1 MKRFRSHVAL
11 AVDGGGI
18 RGTMV
23 VRALS
28 VLEDRKAFGGKTADK
43 VFNLSAG
50 TSTGSIISAGLAAGM
65 SGGTLYGLYRA
76 LGPQVFKTT
85 LRSLLWPLFRYRFDP
100 GPLERFLTQYIG
112 PVTMRDIGAMS
123 LVITTFDLVEDRTRF
138 IKSGKPDY
146 ADWQV
151 ATAVRASCA
160 VPTYFPPVKGQ
171 FVDGGVGSYSNPCYL
186 AAYEACIVRKWDPA
200 ETTLISFGAGRD
212 PHTLKRGDADRFRP
226 WDWLAPILDAFQQ
239 SADDEQQRVV
249 RTFFR
254 KLDFRRFQV
263 NLAKP
268 ISLDDASEETLNQLV
283 RYGDELADM
292 VMKDRTDTEVMTGA
306 YALPPAMRR

>member
-1 MKRFRSHVAL
+1 
-11 AVDGGGI
+11 
-18 RGTMV
+18 
-23 VRALS
+23 
-28 VLEDRKAFGGKTADK
+28 
-43 VFNLSAG
+43 
-50 TSTGSIISAGLAAGM
+50 
-65 SGGTLYGLYRA
+65 
-76 LGPQVFKTT
+76 
-85 LRSLLWPLFRYRFDP
+85 
-100 GPLERFLTQYIG
+100 
-112 PVTMRDIGAMS
+112 MS

-254 KLDFRRFQV
+254 KLDFRPV
-263 NLAKP
+263 P
-268 ISLDDASEETLNQLV
+268 GEPGE
-283 RYGDELADM
+283 ADF
-292 VMKDRTDTEVMTGA
+292 T
-306 YALPPAMRR
+306 RRCE

>member
-1 MKRFRSHVAL
+1 MKRFRSRVAL
-11 AVDGGGI
+11 AVDGGGM

-50 TSTGSIISAGLAAGM
+50 TSTGSIICAGLAAGL
-65 SGGTLYGLYRA
+65 SGGKLYELYRA
-76 LGPQVFKTT
+76 LGPQVFRTT

-100 GPLERFLTQYIG
+100 GPFERFLLQYIG
-112 PVTMRDIGAMS
+112 PVTMRDIGPMS

-138 IKSGKPDY
+138 IKSGKSDY

-160 VPTYFPPVKGQ
+160 VPTYFPSVKGQ

-239 SADDEQQRVV
+239 SADDEQLRVV
-249 RTFFR
+249 KTFFR

-268 ISLDDASEETLNQLV
+268 IALDDASEDTLTQLA

-292 VMKDRTDTEVMTGA
+292 VMKDRTDTEVMAGA
-306 YALPPAMRR
+306 YALPPTMRR